1 MGGQKEETG
10 AQVGAGNH
18 GLAKPWGLWVA
29 ASRPAG
35 VCLQGLECGWKD
47 KAKLPRKKA
56 SMAPAFFFF
65 FLIAPG
71 LKKYCSICT
80 LS

>member
-1 MGGQKEETG
+1 MGGQKQEMGTP
-10 AQVGAGNH
+10 VGAGSH

-47 KAKLPRKKA
+47 KARLPRKKA
-56 SMAPAFFFF
+56 VTARGIFF
-65 FLIAPG
+65 FLIAPD
-71 LKKYCSICT
+71 LKKYCRMHT